1 MEGFRSCLLHR
12 EVAWPRQNLGQEA
25 GLRSVLPGHSCV
37 ALVGLSDHTHL
48 SFVICSGTFG
58 FTVPSCQGDH
68 GAHTMVWL
76 EKPQMAMTQGQV
88 LPSDI
93 ISGGPAHVSR
103 VSPRLLLGHQCS
115 SLIPPL
121 LALSPTSLSPT
132 SVHASRPF
140 TALFFPS
147 RDFGHFKI
155 SLYSLG
161 FVIILFSTIRV
172 CLFVNEYLHITN
184 ITCNYKY
191 YYFIILLLDLG
202 FCNGNSNP
210 FLFFFFSSF
219 TEA

>member
-1 MEGFRSCLLHR
+1 MWLWWVCPITHTLALS
-12 EVAWPRQNLGQEA
+12 
-25 GLRSVLPGHSCV
+25 SVQGHSDSPCLPV
-37 ALVGLSDHTHL
+37 REIKELTRWCAGKAPNGYDTRS
-48 SFVICSGTFG
+48 
-58 FTVPSCQGDH
+58 
-68 GAHTMVWL
+68 
-76 EKPQMAMTQGQV
+76 V

-93 ISGGPAHVSR
+93 ISGGPAHVRR
-103 VSPRLLLGHQCS
+103 VSPRLLLGHQCP

-132 SVHASRPF
+132 SAHASRPF

-147 RDFGHFKI
+147 KDFGHFKI

-202 FCNGNSNP
+202 FCNGNSNL
-210 FLFFFFSSF
+210 FLFFIFSSF